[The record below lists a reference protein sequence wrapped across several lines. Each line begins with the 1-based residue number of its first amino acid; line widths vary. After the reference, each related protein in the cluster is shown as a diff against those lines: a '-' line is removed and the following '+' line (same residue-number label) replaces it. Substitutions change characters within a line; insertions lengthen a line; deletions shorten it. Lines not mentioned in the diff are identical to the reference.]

1 MFLVLVKKTELC
13 LTDTRLFTQQTF
25 TDNHNPCLKHLQ
37 VGRPLVGKRVRRR
50 ICTVTRAQEA
60 RAAQSA
66 AGGPGAHQEVCWKA
80 VSLQLSREECRGLD
94 ETKKGGTMAGAET
107 QA

>member
-1 MFLVLVKKTELC
+1 M
-13 LTDTRLFTQQTF
+13 
-25 TDNHNPCLKHLQ
+25 
-37 VGRPLVGKRVRRR
+37 GKRVRRR

-66 AGGPGAHQEVCWKA
+66 AGGPGAQQEVCWKA